1 MAESSLSIDSTSE
14 ELADYFIKNCKLSK
28 EEKEIFIKEGISGD
42 VLLEAIS
49 SLKELG
55 IKPTPIVKIKS
66 FLKNKEAKFKPKEI
80 TEKIS
85 ISNEEDI
92 KSFFEKYIGFKGD
105 VTSQIKGENE
115 LISLGEEDMKKS
127 GLNFGQRKRLIRYIN
142 HFKVLKSKKDI
153 TITITKESNEKEV
166 NEFLKNELNLSDKT
180 IEETALDAQVLF
192 ELTEEDVNG
201 YSDLMKPEEYEM
213 LKKFIKKRD
222 EIMKKNEI
230 KITKNSS
237 KDDISKFI
245 KEKLDI
251 DIYNQDYSNQIISVV
266 DECDNM
272 TKEEKEII
280 KNFIKQEIDVI
291 PENKS
296 DDNISV
302 ESEDDDTDVIKL
314 NDPNFND
321 NTNDCN

>member
-166 NEFLKNELNLSDKT
+166 NAFLKNELNLSEKT
-180 IEETALDAQVLF
+180 IEEIALDAQVLF
-192 ELTEEDVNG
+192 ELTEEEIND
-201 YSDLMKPEEYEM
+201 YSDLMKTEEYEM

-222 EIMKKNEI
+222 EMMKK
-230 KITKNSS
+230 TKL
-237 KDDISKFI
+237 K
-245 KEKLDI
+245 
-251 DIYNQDYSNQIISVV
+251 
-266 DECDNM
+266 
-272 TKEEKEII
+272 
-280 KNFIKQEIDVI
+280 
-291 PENKS
+291 
-296 DDNISV
+296 
-302 ESEDDDTDVIKL
+302 
-314 NDPNFND
+314 
-321 NTNDCN
+321 